1 MVFSSVMFL
10 FIFLPLTLLA
20 YFALPKALRNFVLL
34 IASLFFYAWGEPR
47 NVFLMLLSILLNYCF
62 GFLVEK
68 DKQYR
73 KGFLFLSIVYNLAML
88 FVFKYWNF
96 TMDTIGLIFNKEINY
111 KAIALPIGISF
122 YTFQIMSYVIDV
134 YKGKARVQRNI
145 LDLALYIALFPQL
158 IAGPI
163 VRYVDVEQ
171 QIHNR
176 TITLSSFKSGVVR
189 FMIGFSKKVFF
200 ADQLSIVVERAF
212 NLSEQ
217 TGYLKWI
224 GAIAYALQIYYDFSG
239 YSDMAIG
246 LGKMFG
252 FTFLENF
259 NYPYISQSIQELW
272 RSCHMSLSYWFRD
285 YVYIPLGG
293 NRKGKVRTYV
303 NLFTVFLLTGLW
315 HGASFNFIV
324 WGLYYGL
331 ILIAERI
338 GLAKIISKWPR
349 IIRHF
354 YTLILV
360 LFGWIIFR
368 ANTLSEAIA
377 YMQSRFIFQEGSWA
391 SMLQIVNKQ
400 QFFLMFM
407 AILFSIPYTRIMD
420 VIKKNE
426 LSIFIFDMVIGIIFV
441 LAISYLVSSGYSPF
455 LYFRF

>member
-259 NYPYISQSIQELW
+259 NYPYISQSIQEFW
-272 RSCHMSLSYWFRD
+272 RRWHISLSSWFRD

-377 YMQSRFIFQEGSWA
+377 YMQSMFIFQEGSWA